1 VREVHKEI
9 AMAVALD
16 PQMKAFLEA
25 ANADGPMFLR
35 SETPE
40 QARAKMMALLE
51 ARPSEPPEVYS
62 VEDRAIPGPHGL
74 IPIRI
79 YTPAEART
87 PMGILMYFHGG
98 GWVLGSLET
107 HDILCRNLAIGAG
120 CVVVAVD
127 YRLAPEHKFP
137 AAPED
142 CYAATQWAAAN
153 AGALGGDPSIIAVGG
168 DSAGGNLATVV
179 AMMARERGGP
189 RLCFQLLFYPAISA
203 ANDTPSQRE
212 FAIDGFVLSR
222 ADMEWFWNHYL
233 DSPAD
238 AKNPLA
244 CPNLA
249 SSLKGLPPALILTA
263 SHDPLRDEGEAYGA
277 ALRKAG
283 VAVALTRYDGVT
295 HGFVSFA
302 DLLDKGKQ
310 GLGEASAALRA
321 AFAR

>member
-1 VREVHKEI
+1 
-9 AMAVALD
+9 MTVALD
-16 PQMKAFLEA
+16 PQMKAFLDA

-35 SETPE
+35 SETAE
-40 QARAKMMALLE
+40 QARDKMMALLQ
-51 ARPSEPPEVYS
+51 ASPGVPPEVYS
-62 VEDRAIPGPHGL
+62 DEDRTIPGPHGL

-98 GWVLGSLET
+98 GWVLGNLET
-107 HDILCRNLAIGAG
+107 HDIVCRNLANGAG

-142 CYAATQWAAAN
+142 CYAATKWAAAN
-153 AGALGGDPSIIAVGG
+153 AAALGGNANAVAVGG

-179 AMMARERGGP
+179 ALMARDRGGP
-189 RLCFQLLFYPAISA
+189 RLCLQVLFYPAISA

-212 FAIDGFVLSR
+212 FAADGFVLSR

-244 CPNLA
+244 CPNMAANLA
-249 SSLKGLPPALILTA
+249 GLPPAIVLTA
-263 SHDPLRDEGEAYGA
+263 SHDPLRDEGEAYA
-277 ALRKAG
+277 AQMRKAG
-283 VAVALTRYDGVT
+283 VQVTATRYDGVT
-295 HGFVSFA
+295 HGFISFA

-310 GLGEASAALRA
+310 GLAQASAALRA